1 MSFLTSHV
9 HASFQFRRM
18 RKSIWHLLP
27 LLLVLSLSAQETS
40 ECAKN
45 MLIVNF
51 KENEKEKIV
60 HPLESQEFGL
70 DVLDSLNA
78 FFQLDEIKL
87 TGNRKLKDTYLLI
100 FKNELNIEQSIE
112 EYLKTEL
119 FEYVEPNYIG
129 HGAGQMGLLQ
139 TSPNDTYYSR
149 QYALHNDG
157 SFSLSPA
164 TAGADIEMEL
174 AWDIEKGDTS
184 VIVAVLDAGARM
196 NHPEFSGRLWRNLND
211 LTDGVDSDGNGYVDD
226 FQGWDFANDDNVP
239 ADDHGHGTNVAG
251 IIGLNSDNNQGYA
264 AVDWHCQL
272 MICKVLD
279 QTNSG
284 FYTWWIDAIYYAV
297 DNGAKVINMSLGGSG
312 TSASMLSAVSYA
324 HANDVVIVASM
335 MNFDNSAVYYPV
347 GFPTTIAV
355 GSTDA
360 NDQRSSPFF
369 WSATSGSSY
378 GNHIDIVAPG
388 NFIYGLSHQ
397 SNSNYNAYW
406 GGTSQATP
414 LVSGVCALLLAQN
427 PSLTPTAIRT
437 ILRNSAEDQVGDP
450 NEDVPGFD
458 IYHGYGRLNAYQA
471 LLANSVGATEL
482 DELSEL
488 TVFPNPSSTELRI
501 KAVSLEG
508 DLRIVNMQ
516 GAVVYRQ
523 TGLKGS
529 WEVNINIGEWPKGIY
544 VVAVSD
550 ENGQW
555 QKSTRI
561 IVE

>member
-1 MSFLTSHV
+1 
-9 HASFQFRRM
+9 
-18 RKSIWHLLP
+18 
-27 LLLVLSLSAQETS
+27 
-40 ECAKN
+40 
-45 MLIVNF
+45 
-51 KENEKEKIV
+51 
-60 HPLESQEFGL
+60 
-70 DVLDSLNA
+70 
-78 FFQLDEIKL
+78 
-87 TGNRKLKDTYLLI
+87 
-100 FKNELNIEQSIE
+100 
-112 EYLKTEL
+112 
-119 FEYVEPNYIG
+119 
-129 HGAGQMGLLQ
+129 
-139 TSPNDTYYSR
+139 
-149 QYALHNDG
+149 
-157 SFSLSPA
+157 
-164 TAGADIEMEL
+164 
-174 AWDIEKGDTS
+174 
-184 VIVAVLDAGARM
+184 
-196 NHPEFSGRLWRNLND
+196 
-211 LTDGVDSDGNGYVDD
+211 
-226 FQGWDFANDDNVP
+226 
-239 ADDHGHGTNVAG
+239 
-251 IIGLNSDNNQGYA
+251 
-264 AVDWHCQL
+264 

-406 GGTSQATP
+406 GGTSQAAP

>member
-1 MSFLTSHV
+1 
-9 HASFQFRRM
+9 
-18 RKSIWHLLP
+18 
-27 LLLVLSLSAQETS
+27 
-40 ECAKN
+40 
-45 MLIVNF
+45 
-51 KENEKEKIV
+51 
-60 HPLESQEFGL
+60 
-70 DVLDSLNA
+70 
-78 FFQLDEIKL
+78 
-87 TGNRKLKDTYLLI
+87 
-100 FKNELNIEQSIE
+100 
-112 EYLKTEL
+112 
-119 FEYVEPNYIG
+119 
-129 HGAGQMGLLQ
+129 
-139 TSPNDTYYSR
+139 
-149 QYALHNDG
+149 
-157 SFSLSPA
+157 
-164 TAGADIEMEL
+164 
-174 AWDIEKGDTS
+174 
-184 VIVAVLDAGARM
+184 
-196 NHPEFSGRLWRNLND
+196 
-211 LTDGVDSDGNGYVDD
+211 
-226 FQGWDFANDDNVP
+226 
-239 ADDHGHGTNVAG
+239 
-251 IIGLNSDNNQGYA
+251 
-264 AVDWHCQL
+264 
-272 MICKVLD
+272 
-279 QTNSG
+279 
-284 FYTWWIDAIYYAV
+284 
-297 DNGAKVINMSLGGSG
+297 
-312 TSASMLSAVSYA
+312 
-324 HANDVVIVASM
+324 M

-406 GGTSQATP
+406 GGTSQAAP